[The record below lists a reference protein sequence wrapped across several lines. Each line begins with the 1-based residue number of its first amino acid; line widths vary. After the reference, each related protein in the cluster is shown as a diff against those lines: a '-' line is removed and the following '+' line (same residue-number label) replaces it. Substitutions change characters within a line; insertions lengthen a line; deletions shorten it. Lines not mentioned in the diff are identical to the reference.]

1 MTAFRRAPEGSV
13 LPSVLIFSLI
23 AALIVTAFVSGQYL
37 LARPTLTQPAKLQA
51 LCNARSGVWKALEM
65 LRRGGQPDSLKGI
78 NTLDSAFN
86 GTLFGKTTDT
96 AALPHETL
104 VADSSPVTVHPYSC
118 DSFGACEVSLS
129 YRGCFEALDSKG
141 TLRKIDKSISVVL
154 GGSVHVS
161 PDTAYFFETGLP
173 LQGNIGGKG
182 HIGSDSVI
190 VRQEE
195 LKALI
200 SRYNAQLSTGA
211 DTIMPQ
217 TVLLIQHNDEFEKI
231 PDFVKGPL
239 TIDGTHFDL
248 SWKKKRRVTV
258 LGDIQIFGKTNL
270 EGLEFIA
277 SGDITCAD
285 DCRLLDVTLVAAGRM
300 IMADRAVFSG
310 TAIAATNMLIHGQ
323 ASIERRSMLIATGEG
338 KTPPLKPGM
347 PPKPRI
353 FSITCTERATIDAT
367 VIALKDELGVKIDKA
382 AAIKGVIWT
391 KGFVSIAGKLFGVVH
406 AKALVDADQAI
417 DPTKTPQPIAIL
429 PGSAAIN
436 RIDDANRYYFPFF
449 MGKLAIIQWQ
459 E

>member
-13 LPSVLIFSLI
+13 LPSVLIFSII

-65 LRRGGQPDSLKGI
+65 LRRGGQPDSLKDI

-86 GTLFGKTTDT
+86 HNLFGKTTDT
-96 AALPHETL
+96 ASLPHETL

-141 TLRKIDKSISVVL
+141 SLMKIDKSISVVL
-154 GGSVHVS
+154 GGSVPVS

-173 LQGNIGGKG
+173 LQGNIWGKG
-182 HIGSDSVI
+182 HIGPDSVV

-200 SRYNAQLSTGA
+200 SRYNVQLSTGA

-217 TVLLIQHNDEFEKI
+217 PVLLIQHNDEFEKI

-270 EGLEFIA
+270 EGLE
-277 SGDITCAD
+277 
-285 DCRLLDVTLVAAGRM
+285 
-300 IMADRAVFSG
+300 
-310 TAIAATNMLIHGQ
+310 
-323 ASIERRSMLIATGEG
+323 
-338 KTPPLKPGM
+338 
-347 PPKPRI
+347 
-353 FSITCTERATIDAT
+353 
-367 VIALKDELGVKIDKA
+367 
-382 AAIKGVIWT
+382 
-391 KGFVSIAGKLFGVVH
+391 
-406 AKALVDADQAI
+406 
-417 DPTKTPQPIAIL
+417 
-429 PGSAAIN
+429 
-436 RIDDANRYYFPFF
+436 
-449 MGKLAIIQWQ
+449 
-459 E
+459 